1 MNWQQL
7 LLKVACGVGVE
18 IKEARSH
25 QENCICTHLSAMISM
40 ECPTVVQYLWTAC
53 IEFNGKK
60 FSLLE
65 DTQDFEIGEVGRSL
79 AWISSDYFESLLF
92 PEGVITTRSNRMKFR
107 LVGHRKWPIAQ
118 CETKDVLTTHRIRS
132 SLNHHDWMFHV
143 QWQCWFDPDKDRPE

>member
-18 IKEARSH
+18 IKEVRSH
-25 QENCICTHLSAMISM
+25 QGNCICTHLSAMISM

-107 LVGHRKWPIAQ
+107 LG
-118 CETKDVLTTHRIRS
+118 RS
-132 SLNHHDWMFHV
+132 SEMTDCAMWNKRRVDNSQNTILSKSSRLNVSCTMTMLV
-143 QWQCWFDPDKDRPE
+143 RPR